1 MIGVFQTV
9 DDFHNDLNSKFGSPW
24 EYRNGSQSKRHKFF
38 YYDLTVAKACRE
50 GLKKSWSI
58 PLSLINDY
66 RLTVHNIKLS

>member
-1 MIGVFQTV
+1 MIFTMI
-9 DDFHNDLNSKFGSPW
+9 SI
-24 EYRNGSQSKRHKFF
+24 QSSAVRGNTETGANQSATNFST

-50 GLKKSWSI
+50 GLKKSWSN